1 MRVVNRKPLLDI
13 RGANGWIIAL
23 GVAANLLWSFFTL
36 IIAFYILDVSGGTI
50 ETVQVGLLL
59 SEFIGP
65 LIIGWFCG
73 WLAFDDRGATYGVV
87 GALGSVLIILLTLLA
102 SGVIAILLSI
112 AALAGGF
119 NGGAITRYRGRRK

>member
-1 MRVVNRKPLLDI
+1 VNRKSLFDI

-36 IIAFYILDVSGGTI
+36 VIAFYVLDISGGTI
-50 ETVQVGLLL
+50 ETVQVGLLI

-65 LIIGWFCG
+65 FIIGWFCG

-87 GALGSVLIILLTLLA
+87 GALGSALIVLITLLA

>member
-1 MRVVNRKPLLDI
+1 MNGKSIFDV

-36 IIAFYILDVSGGTI
+36 IIALYILDSRSGTI
-50 ETVQVGLLL
+50 ESVQVGLLL
-59 SEFIGP
+59 SEFIGSF
-65 LIIGWFCG
+65 LIGWFCG

-112 AALAGGF
+112 ASLAGGF
-119 NGGAITRYRGRRK
+119 NSGAITRYRGRRE

>member
-1 MRVVNRKPLLDI
+1 VNRKPFLDI

-23 GVAANLLWSFFTL
+23 AIAANLLWSFFTL
-36 IIAFYILDVSGGTI
+36 IIAFYILDVSGRSI

-59 SEFIGP
+59 SAFIGP
-65 LIIGWFCG
+65 FIIGWFCG

-87 GALGSVLIILLTLLA
+87 GALGSVFMILFTLLA

>member
-1 MRVVNRKPLLDI
+1 MNRKSLFDV

-23 GVAANLLWSFFTL
+23 AVAANLLWSFFTL

-87 GALGSVLIILLTLLA
+87 GAIGSVLIILLTLLA

>member
-1 MRVVNRKPLLDI
+1 VNRKSLFDV

-36 IIAFYILDVSGGTI
+36 IIAFYILDIRGETI
-50 ETVQVGLLL
+50 ESVQVGLLV
-59 SEFIGP
+59 SEFLGSS
-65 LIIGWFCG
+65 IIGWFCG

-102 SGVIAILLSI
+102 SGVIAILLST

-119 NGGAITRYRGRRK
+119 NGGAITRYRGMRK

>member
-1 MRVVNRKPLLDI
+1 VNRNSFFDV

-23 GVAANLLWSFFTL
+23 GVAANLLWSFL
-36 IIAFYILDVSGGTI
+36 VMILVFYILGVSGGTI
-50 ETVQVGLLL
+50 ESVQVGLFLG
-59 SEFIGP
+59 EFIGSF
-65 LIIGWFCG
+65 IIGWFCG

-87 GALGSVLIILLTLLA
+87 GALGSVFIILLTLLA
-102 SGVIAILLSI
+102 SGAIVILLSI